1 MTPSVSSP
9 AKLIYLVG
17 CGGHGRV
24 VLDTLLTCGTP
35 VEGIIDAGL
44 ARGARVVGVAVL
56 GGDECLAQLEPKA
69 AALCIGVGVM
79 PGKGRRAEL
88 FASLQN
94 RGFEFVAVAH
104 PSAVIA
110 ARTRLGAGVQV
121 LAGAVLQTGV
131 SLGDNVIV
139 NTRASVDHDCVI
151 ERDVMIGPGAVLC
164 GEVGVAQAAYI
175 GAGAVLMP
183 GVRVGAQAVIGAGSV
198 VTGNVPAGATLVGNP
213 ARDSRLAERR
223 DA

>member
-1 MTPSVSSP
+1 MTPSASRTD
-9 AKLIYLVG
+9 KLIYLIG

-35 VEGIIDAGL
+35 IEGIIDARL
-44 ARGARVVGVAVL
+44 ARGARLEGVAVL
-56 GGDECLAQLEPKA
+56 GGDECLAQLDPQA

-79 PGKGRRAEL
+79 PGMGRRAEL
-88 FASLQN
+88 FSSLKD

-151 ERDVMIGPGAVLC
+151 ERDVMIGPAAVLC
-164 GEVGVAQAAYI
+164 GEVSVGPAVYV

-183 GVRVGAQAVIGAGSV
+183 GVRVGARAVIGAGSV

-213 ARDSRLAERR
+213 ARESWPAGRH

>member
-1 MTPSVSSP
+1 MSPSVSRSEKP
-9 AKLIYLVG
+9 IYLVG

-24 VLDTLLTCGTP
+24 VLDTLLACGTP
-35 VEGIIDAGL
+35 VAGIIDAGL
-44 ARGARVVGVAVL
+44 APGARVEGVAVL
-56 GGDECLAQLEPKA
+56 GGDECLAALDPKV

-79 PGKGRRAEL
+79 PAKGRRAEL
-88 FASLQN
+88 FSNLQN
-94 RGFEFVAVAH
+94 VGLEFVAVAH

-110 ARTRLGAGVQV
+110 SRTRFGAGVQV

-151 ERDVMIGPGAVLC
+151 ERHVMIGPGAVLC
-164 GEVGVAQAAYI
+164 GEVCVAAAAYV

-183 GVRVGAQAVIGAGSV
+183 GVQVGAQAVIGAGSV
-198 VTGNVPAGATLVGNP
+198 VTGNVPGGATVVGNP
-213 ARDSRLAERR
+213 ARRSSPAEGTH
-223 DA
+223 A